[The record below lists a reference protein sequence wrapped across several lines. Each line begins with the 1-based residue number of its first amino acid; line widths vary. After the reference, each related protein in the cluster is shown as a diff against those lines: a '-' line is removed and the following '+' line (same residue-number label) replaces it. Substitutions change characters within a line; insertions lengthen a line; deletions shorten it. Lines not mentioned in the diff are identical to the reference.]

1 VLKDILYLQMISFKF
16 YCGILILFG
25 VFMTG
30 ITAYNSE
37 NILSYAKYETRDSAY
52 HIEISQHYQPKIMS
66 ISNQVDPSFSKIS
79 TAIASASAS
88 PTVSTDSNSN
98 ISTFTENSEFRK
110 DITGK
115 YSNPKYGITDF
126 EIPSGWF
133 ATESMNGDNGIV
145 LTMLPGTTE
154 EFFTKLNSLSNN
166 ETLPVMNL
174 IVQDRQDLRERQ
186 MSSSSYNTESSS
198 FSTECTELSS
208 NSTTTINDKQF
219 QISTMKCSKAD
230 KAPIGDGIDFGHDE
244 ITKSYKYDSPATMY
258 VLQLLLSSD
267 YSSIKIINEG
277 YLSKFQP
284 VIDDA
289 IQTLKI
295 G

>member
-1 VLKDILYLQMISFKF
+1 MVSFKF
-16 YCGILILFG
+16 CSGILILFG

-30 ITAYNSE
+30 ITTYNSD
-37 NILSYAKYETRDSAY
+37 NTLSYARYDARNSVY
-52 HIEISQHYQPKIMS
+52 QIQISEHSQPKIMS
-66 ISNQVDPSFSKIS
+66 ISNQVEPSFSKIS
-79 TAIASASAS
+79 NAVPTPST
-88 PTVSTDSNSN
+88 TVSTGGNSN
-98 ISTFTENSEFRK
+98 NSTFTENSEFRK

-115 YSNPKYGITDF
+115 YTNPKYGITDF

-145 LTMLPGTTE
+145 LTMLPATTE

-174 IVQDRQDLRERQ
+174 IVQDREDLRERQ
-186 MSSSSYNTESSS
+186 MSSSLYNTESPS
-198 FSTECTELSS
+198 FSTECTELAS
-208 NSTTTINDKQF
+208 NLTTTINDKQF

-230 KAPIGDGIDFGHDE
+230 KAPIGGGIDFGHDE
-244 ITKSYKYDSPATMY
+244 ITKSYKYDSPTTMY
-258 VLQLLLSSD
+258 ILQLLLSSD
-267 YSSIKIINEG
+267 YSSNEIVNDA
-277 YLSKFQP
+277 YLYKFQP

-289 IQTLKI
+289 IQTLKV

>member
-1 VLKDILYLQMISFKF
+1 MLKDILYSQTIAFKF

-37 NILSYAKYETRDSAY
+37 NTLSYARYDTRDSAY
-52 HIEISQHYQPKIMS
+52 QIEISQHYQPKIMS
-66 ISNQVDPSFSKIS
+66 ISIQVEPSFSKIS
-79 TAIASASAS
+79 SSKASAS
-88 PTVSTDSNSN
+88 PTISTGGNSNS
-98 ISTFTENSEFRK
+98 STFTENSEVRK

-115 YSNPKYGITDF
+115 YTNPKYGITDF

-133 ATESMNGDNGIV
+133 GTESINGDNGIV

-174 IVQDRQDLRERQ
+174 IVQDREDLRERQ
-186 MSSSSYNTESSS
+186 VTSSLYDTESSS
-198 FSTECTELSS
+198 FSTECTELTS

-219 QISTMKCSKAD
+219 QISTMKCSTAD
-230 KAPIGDGIDFGHDE
+230 KAPIVEGINFGHDE
-244 ITKSYKYDSPATMY
+244 IIKSYKYDSPAIMY
-258 VLQLLLSSD
+258 ILLLLLSSD
-267 YSSIKIINEG
+267 YSLNKIVNDA

>member
-1 VLKDILYLQMISFKF
+1 MLKDILYSQMISFKL

-25 VFMTG
+25 VFITG
-30 ITAYNSE
+30 ITAYNPE
-37 NILSYAKYETRDSAY
+37 NTLSYARYEARDSAY
-52 HIEISQHYQPKIMS
+52 QIEISQHYQPKIMS
-66 ISNQVDPSFSKIS
+66 MSNQVEPSFSKIS
-79 TAIASASAS
+79 SANVS
-88 PTVSTDSNSN
+88 PTPTISTDSNSN
-98 ISTFTENSEFRK
+98 ISTFTENSEFKK

-115 YSNPKYGITDF
+115 YTNPKYGIIDF

-174 IVQDRQDLRERQ
+174 IVQDREDLRERQ
-186 MSSSSYNTESSS
+186 MSSSLYNTESSS
-198 FSTECTELSS
+198 ISTECTELAS
-208 NSTTTINDKQF
+208 NSTTTINDKHF
-219 QISTMKCSKAD
+219 QISTMKCSTAD
-230 KAPIGDGIDFGHDE
+230 KAPIGEGIDFGHDE
-244 ITKSYKYDSPATMY
+244 ITKSYKYDSPATIY

-267 YSSIKIINEG
+267 YSSNKIVNDA